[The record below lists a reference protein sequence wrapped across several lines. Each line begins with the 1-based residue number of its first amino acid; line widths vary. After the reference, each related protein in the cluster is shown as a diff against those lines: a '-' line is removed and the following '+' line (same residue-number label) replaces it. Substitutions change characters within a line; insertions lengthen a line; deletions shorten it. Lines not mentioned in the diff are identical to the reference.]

1 MVHTPVQ
8 PPLPIHAM
16 ALLHALALGL
26 LAQPAVH
33 LAVPAAAETRLQ
45 EDRKAEFEK
54 RLAAAEGSKDK
65 LWKLYEWCDAS
76 GMEKDG
82 RNVLRKIV
90 KLDDADRRAHELLG
104 EVEYD
109 GKWFP
114 NEKKVEEY
122 KKKKLDEEAKKSG
135 KVVYKGQLVDPA
147 DVPLLQKGLTKTED
161 GRWVD
166 AEEQKKLAE
175 GWVKQDFNWIAPA
188 ELANLEKNLW
198 KCDDKWLAEADANKF
213 HATLDKWWKI
223 PSDHYVLFTTCDRAL
238 AMTARDECER
248 AFREVNRVLG
258 KTPTA
263 PVAVLVLR
271 SGAQYGEFAGQ
282 RQTELRGFSSLHG
295 ASIAEIWPEPLAAG
309 MTSAGFC
316 YWDASNQKDNAFGP
330 MFVRHAAAQSL
341 IEALDPSPK
350 TLGSIVSQKPEPAL
364 DKAWWDEK
372 QLPQW
377 LRYGACAYAERY
389 MVDPSIKR
397 GGDPNWMRK
406 WSLDNIA
413 NKGGIDPLNTILTL
427 PLTLDDASASGK
439 LINQAGLLVAFMLDG
454 KCTPVVHAHQAFKD
468 AFKSGKD
475 LKPGLKALEEALR
488 KNEAELRKFAGI

>member
-1 MVHTPVQ
+1 
-8 PPLPIHAM
+8 M

-26 LAQPAVH
+26 LAQPVAR
-33 LAVPAAAETRLQ
+33 LAVPEAAETRVQ

-54 RLAAAEGSKDK
+54 RLAAAEGNKDK

-104 EVEYD
+104 EIEYD

-114 NEKKVEEY
+114 SEKKVEEY

-135 KVVYKGQLVDPA
+135 KVVYNGRLVDPA
-147 DVPLLQKGLTKTED
+147 DVPFLQKGLIKTDD

-175 GWVKQDFNWIAPA
+175 GWVKQDLNWIAPA

-198 KCDDKWLAEADANKF
+198 KCGDTWLAEADANKF
-213 HATLDKWWKI
+213 HAELDRWWKI

-238 AMTARDECER
+238 AMPARDECER

-258 KTPTA
+258 KTPSA

-295 ASIAEIWPEPLAAG
+295 ASIAEVWTEPFAAG

-316 YWDASNQKDNAFGP
+316 YWDAANQKDNAFGP

-350 TLGSIVSQKPEPAL
+350 ALASIASGKPGPAM
-364 DKAWWDEK
+364 DRAWWDEK

-389 MVDPSIKR
+389 MTDPFIKQ
-397 GGDPNWMRK
+397 GGDPHWMRK

-413 NKGGIDPLNTILTL
+413 NKGGIDPLDTILTL
-427 PLTLDDASASGK
+427 PLRLEDVSASGK

-454 KCTPVVHAHQAFKD
+454 KCTPVVQAHQAFKD

-475 LKPGLKALEEALR
+475 LRPSVKALEEALR